1 MKTLQRI
8 SLLFFTVMIWV
19 TIRQYLFCPQF
30 AFTKGKPFSGNHFY
44 NPYSGIGS
52 GFWIKCNFHAHT
64 NAWNGLTN
72 GHGTAADVWRSY
84 DSLGYTV
91 HCVSD
96 YQKIN
101 SDFNAKINYLPAY
114 EHGYNFKKTHEL
126 VLGDHKVTWLEYI
139 LPQSL
144 SNKQWILDNLAGN
157 GNNLIALNHPAIRN
171 GFNES
176 DLIYLNKYDCIEVL
190 NPYGCSISYW
200 DAALSA
206 GKPVFIMGND
216 DAHHVE
222 KIASI
227 GKDCTWVNIDALN
240 CKSIVNALKIGR
252 SYGMH
257 IGDVPCET
265 VANRIKRLRYD
276 LPRLKEFSVTH
287 DTIQMAVTQKAV
299 EIQFTGQEGK
309 ILSTT
314 CQASQARY
322 VIKPGDRYVRAT
334 ISFADGT
341 EIFLSPVFRYSVSP
355 FAETS
360 GPVINRTKTILY
372 FLTGLLILSVWTLIV
387 ANSLFGNLVRR
398 IRLAQKR
405 RPSYPAVG

>member
-1 MKTLQRI
+1 MSEIIKPSVQAFLVCDQVIEDSVTKKKSLIGLFTHLQ
-8 SLLFFTVMIWV
+8 
-19 TIRQYLFCPQF
+19 
-30 AFTKGKPFSGNHFY
+30 
-44 NPYSGIGS
+44 
-52 GFWIKCNFHAHT
+52 
-64 NAWNGLTN
+64 
-72 GHGTAADVWRSY
+72 
-84 DSLGYTV
+84 
-91 HCVSD
+91 
-96 YQKIN
+96 
-101 SDFNAKINYLPAY
+101 
-114 EHGYNFKKTHEL
+114 
-126 VLGDHKVTWLEYI
+126 
-139 LPQSL
+139 
-144 SNKQWILDNLAGN
+144 
-157 GNNLIALNHPAIRN
+157 ALNFPFQHQQMGLYFCLTDAEGLYRFDI
-171 GFNES
+171 

-190 NPYGCSISYW
+190 NPYGSSISYW

-240 CKSIVNALKIGR
+240 CKSIVKALKTGR

-257 IGDVPCET
+257 IADVPCET
-265 VANRIKRLRYD
+265 EANRIKRLRDD
-276 LPRLKEFSVTH
+276 LPRLKEFSVSH
-287 DTIQMAVTQKAV
+287 DTIQMALSQKAV
-299 EIQFTGQEGK
+299 EIQFTGQKGK

-314 CQASQARY
+314 CQVSQARY
-322 VIKPGDRYVRAT
+322 VIKSGDRYVRAT
-334 ISFADGT
+334 IIFADGT

-372 FLTGLLILSVWTLIV
+372 FLTGLLILSAWGLIV

-405 RPSYPAVG
+405 RPAYPAVG